1 MKENKQKLF
10 VPYEIALLAK
20 QHNFDYGCIAWYDSN
35 TLEFNILGQ
44 ENDPQGRIHLTA
56 PVEEIIQVPMY
67 QQLIDWFRDEQDIE
81 ITIMPVFRDKCGYD
95 SYKRE
100 GYTYTILNVKQC
112 QLLTWIDF
120 NTSAKDRQEEIK
132 EYDPIDRCLTPSLP
146 NYYDVVN
153 IAIKQAFETLK
164 WKRSQE
170 QK

>member
-1 MKENKQKLF
+1 MKKIEKQTLF
-10 VPYEIALLAK
+10 VPFSLAK
-20 QHNFDYGCIAWYDSN
+20 IAKDKGFDMGCLAWYD
-35 TLEFNILGQ
+35 LDGEFNILGQ
-44 ENDPQGRIHLTA
+44 ETEYIHLTFDSEYIVQA
-56 PVEEIIQVPMY
+56 PLY
-67 QQLIDWFRDEQDIE
+67 QQLIDWLRDEQDIE
-81 ITIMPVFRDKCGYD
+81 ITIMPVFGEKCGYD

-164 WKRSQE
+164 WKRNQE